1 MDDQL
6 FIAPRNAM
14 TAPAERHVRRWPGS
28 HEVPVL
34 ARLEWSTSVQV
45 VPAVVVRTARDRVLV
60 RWNPSARSPQTRM
73 TWLGR
78 QDVRTELREPGT
90 ADPWPST

>member
-34 ARLEWSTSVQV
+34 ARLEWSSSVQV
-45 VPAVVVRTARDRVLV
+45 VPGVVV
-60 RWNPSARSPQTRM
+60 RSPQTRM
-73 TWLGR
+73 TWLAR
-78 QDVRTELREPGT
+78 KDVRTELREPGT